1 MSEVGLGWSYK
12 AFKNEYLDKPPV
24 GYLSVKG
31 IGREAPQKM
40 DVLKNLDTI
49 LVDRIL
55 DVTK

>member
-1 MSEVGLGWSYK
+1 MGLGWTYK

-31 IGREAPQKM
+31 IGRKAPQKM
-40 DVLKNLDTI
+40 DVVKNQDKN

-55 DVTK
+55 EVTKY